1 MKKYLILNLIFLQLV
16 CFGQKKSIN
25 KTDFNTIFICVD
37 SITYK
42 QLYINKYIKDTL
54 FICRESQQE
63 TNTNSYIG
71 KYLIGESSTLEF
83 FQPKNNSQI
92 GDHFG
97 DFGIEFKTRKI
108 NTLNDIIEKSKLFNF
123 AIDTATTT
131 FIDSLPIPWYKTLSF
146 KNSKNELA
154 ILEYQADY
162 LKDLGFTKTQISQ
175 SMTFKAFNSILS
187 NGKKYPRQFSMVTY
201 IKLYADKKFI
211 DRLQNFA
218 KLNNCRKVKNTFT
231 NGETTIEYIEVQ
243 NLPEFPLQEIG
254 LSLMNDQIYHYEKIS
269 KNLDIRILG
278 KKANLIFKYTN

>member
-146 KNSKNELA
+146 KNLKNELA

-162 LKDLGFTKTQISQ
+162 LMDLGFTKTQISQ
-175 SMTFKAFNSILS
+175 PMTFKAFNSILS

-201 IKLYADKKFI
+201 IKLYADKKLI

-269 KNLDIRILG
+269 ENLDIRILG

>member
-201 IKLYADKKFI
+201 IKLYADKKLI

-243 NLPEFPLQEIG
+243 NLPEFPIQEIG
-254 LSLMNDQIYHYEKIS
+254 FSLMNDQIYHYEKIS

>member
-123 AIDTATTT
+123 PIDTATTT

-243 NLPEFPLQEIG
+243 NLPEFPIQEIG
-254 LSLMNDQIYHYEKIS
+254 FSLMNDQIYHYEKIS
-269 KNLDIRILG
+269 ENLDIRILG

>member
-123 AIDTATTT
+123 PIDTATTT

-201 IKLYADKKFI
+201 IKLYADKKLI

-243 NLPEFPLQEIG
+243 NLPEFPIQEIG
-254 LSLMNDQIYHYEKIS
+254 FSLMNDQIYHYEKIS